1 MFKKCLKHLL
11 ICASTKMSNTSYKSL
26 QSLSPLSHLQNLL
39 FLFSALSCPWDLVD
53 SVDFSSAQNGILRQF
68 SADMEKGKVSF
79 RKVENSSLHRLGQL
93 FSVGN
98 VNKHC
103 R

>member
-1 MFKKCLKHLL
+1 MFEAFINLHFNENVKYFKKILA
-11 ICASTKMSNTSYKSL
+11 IFNSFVAFTKSFFIY
-26 QSLSPLSHLQNLL
+26 
-39 FLFSALSCPWDLVD
+39 FVCCPGDLVN

-79 RKVENSSLHRLGQL
+79 QKVEKSSLHRLEQL
-93 FSVGN
+93 SSVGN

>member
-1 MFKKCLKHLL
+1 
-11 ICASTKMSNTSYKSL
+11 MSNTFKKSL

-39 FLFSALSCPWDLVD
+39 FSFCVLSCPGDLVD

-68 SADMEKGKVSF
+68 FADMEKGKVSF
-79 RKVENSSLHRLGQL
+79 RKVEKSCLHRLGQL
-93 FSVGN
+93 SSVGN
-98 VNKHC
+98 INKHC